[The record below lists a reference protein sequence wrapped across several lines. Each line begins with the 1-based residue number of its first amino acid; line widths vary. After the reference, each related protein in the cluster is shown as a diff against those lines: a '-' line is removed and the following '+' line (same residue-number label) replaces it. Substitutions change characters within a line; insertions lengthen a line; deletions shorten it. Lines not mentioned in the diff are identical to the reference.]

1 MQTIKARLLPLKG
14 KYYGT
19 QVEIETL
26 DGTETMQIWV
36 RGNRRP
42 SARQLTQ
49 INMTEEEANED
60 GYFCDEHYETAIS
73 YWLASSIID
82 VINYDDFHG
91 FMES

>member
-19 QVEIETL
+19 RVEIETL
-26 DGTETMQIWV
+26 DGTEIMQIWV
-36 RGNRRP
+36 KGNRRP

-60 GYFCDEHYETAIS
+60 GCFCDEHYETSIS
-73 YWLASSIID
+73 YWLANSIID
-82 VINYDDFHG
+82 AINYDDFHG
-91 FMES
+91 KNE